1 MDHAKR
7 MPLPIT
13 VESVVKRYGTVT
25 ALDGVSL
32 DIKAG
37 DFVTLLGPSGSGKS
51 TLLMVMA
58 GFVRP
63 DAGSLLFGDRQV
75 LLLPPHKRNIGM
87 VFQNYALFPHMDVLA
102 NVMFPLAARQVP
114 AGEARRR
121 AEAAL
126 AMVDLADYGS
136 RETNQLSGG
145 QQQRVALARAIV
157 YEPPI
162 LLMDEPL
169 SALDKNLRERMQ
181 IEIRHLHRRLGMTIV
196 YVTHDQ
202 REALTMSDQVA
213 VLNRGRV
220 EQYAPP
226 EQIYDSPASEFVA
239 SFIGETTLV
248 PVVAGPDG
256 AKIGERLLKLSRP
269 PAPATRHVLLLR
281 PERLDLVAPDSR
293 PPPGL
298 NAIGGIVR
306 DRVFQGESV
315 LFLISL
321 PTGQEFSFRVP
332 SRSRL
337 RSQLP
342 DVGAPVEF
350 ALEVDDTLV
359 VPGQS

>member
-1 MDHAKR
+1 

-13 VESVVKRYGTVT
+13 VSSVVKRYGSVR

-37 DFVTLLGPSGSGKS
+37 DFVTLLGPSGSGKT

-63 DAGSLLFGDRQV
+63 EGGSLLFGDRQV
-75 LLLPPHKRNIGM
+75 LLLPPHRRNIGM

-102 NVMFPLAARQVP
+102 NVMFPLAARRVP
-114 AGEARRR
+114 AEEARRR

-126 AMVDLADYGS
+126 AMVDLADYGG
-136 RETNQLSGG
+136 RATHQLSGG

-202 REALTMSDQVA
+202 REALTMSDMVA
-213 VLNRGRV
+213 VLNRGQV
-220 EQYAPP
+220 EQYAQP
-226 EQIYDSPASEFVA
+226 EQIYDAPASEFVA
-239 SFIGETTLV
+239 NFIGETSLV
-248 PVVAGPDG
+248 PVALDAGG
-256 AKIGERLLKLSRP
+256 ARLGDRLLKLPRK
-269 PAPATRHVLLLR
+269 PAAAASYVLVLR
-281 PERLDLVAPDSR
+281 PERLELLTVGK
-293 PPPGL
+293 PPPQGM
-298 NAIGGIVR
+298 NAIGGVVH

-315 LFLISL
+315 LFLIAL
-321 PTGQEFSFRVP
+321 PNGQEFSFRVQ
-332 SRSRL
+332 SKASL

-342 DVGAPVEF
+342 EVGAPVEF

-359 VPGQS
+359 VPRQA

>member
-1 MDHAKR
+1 MDSAQR

-13 VESVVKRYGTVT
+13 VASVVKRYGSVR
-25 ALDGVSL
+25 ALDDVSL
-32 DIKAG
+32 DIRAG
-37 DFVTLLGPSGSGKS
+37 DFVTLLGPSGSGKT

-63 DAGSLLFGDRQV
+63 EGGSLLFGDRQV

-87 VFQNYALFPHMDVLA
+87 VFQNYALFPHMDVLS
-102 NVMFPLAARQVP
+102 NVMFPLAARRIP
-114 AGEARRR
+114 AAEARKR

-126 AMVDLADYGS
+126 AMVDLAGYGG
-136 RETNQLSGG
+136 RATHQLSGG

-202 REALTMSDQVA
+202 REALTMSDMVA
-213 VLNRGRV
+213 VLNRGQV

-226 EQIYDSPASEFVA
+226 EQIYDAPDSEFVA
-239 SFIGETTLV
+239 NFIGETSLI
-248 PVVAGPDG
+248 PVGLEAGQ
-256 AKIGERLLKLSRP
+256 ARLGDWILKLPRP
-269 PAPATRHVLLLR
+269 PKPADKHVLVLR
-281 PERLDLVAPDSR
+281 PERLELLGDGKR
-293 PPPGL
+293 PPPGT
-298 NAIGGIVR
+298 NAIGGLIR

-315 LFLISL
+315 LFLIAL
-321 PTGQEFSFRVP
+321 PGGQEFSFRVQ
-332 SRSRL
+332 SKASLRSRL
-337 RSQLP
+337 P
-342 DVGAPVEF
+342 EVGGPVSF
-350 ALEVDDTLV
+350 VLDVDDTLV
-359 VPGQS
+359 VPRLP